1 MRHLIVKAAL
11 VTAIIG
17 MAPLS
22 AMAQWPE
29 RPVDMCRSFG
39 CWRRYRSDR
48 ANVG

>member
-29 RPVDMCRSFG
+29 RPVTIVVPSGAGGGNRPNGAHAC
-39 CWRRYRSDR
+39 
-48 ANVG
+48 